1 MAESQ
6 AEVESQGVGAEAEE
20 KARVEAEEE
29 AKAETGERIEA
40 EAEEKASA
48 ETAEKVSDENK
59 GATKEEQ
66 EVAVEQKSDDIDAG
80 VADNVAEEK
89 AVTTDENEEQS
100 ISEAEE
106 EAEVEVAE
114 EANAEAEEETKA
126 EAEEKS
132 GAETAEKVSDEN
144 EVATREEQEVA
155 VEQKSDDIDAGVA
168 DNVAEEKA
176 VTTDESEEPSISET
190 IQRMTRSPA
199 ELSGELARASLA
211 ICAKDIMQK
220 DVVWGSAD
228 DSVKQTLTKMQQQN
242 AGYMMVGQDGIL
254 EGIVSK
260 SNITGAISPYLRPV
274 FAKWHRPLD
283 DVTLQIK
290 VKWIMS
296 RPVRTIKS
304 ETPLVVIIENMC
316 QFGGRCLPVVNQQG
330 KVQGLV
336 TVFDIFGCLLKS
348 NQDVSA
354 IGQTLQSPPLA

>member
-1 MAESQ
+1 M
-6 AEVESQGVGAEAEE
+6 
-20 KARVEAEEE
+20 
-29 AKAETGERIEA
+29 
-40 EAEEKASA
+40 
-48 ETAEKVSDENK
+48 
-59 GATKEEQ
+59 
-66 EVAVEQKSDDIDAG
+66 EQKSDDIDAG

-89 AVTTDENEEQS
+89 AVTTDE
-100 ISEAEE
+100 
-106 EAEVEVAE
+106 
-114 EANAEAEEETKA
+114 
-126 EAEEKS
+126 
-132 GAETAEKVSDEN
+132 D
-144 EVATREEQEVA
+144 
-155 VEQKSDDIDAGVA
+155 
-168 DNVAEEKA
+168 
-176 VTTDESEEPSISET
+176 EEPSISET

-304 ETPLVVIIENMC
+304 EAPLAVIIENMC

-336 TVFDIFGCLLKS
+336 TVFDIFECLLKS
-348 NQDVSA
+348 NQDVST